1 VCTCPSF
8 IRSHFLICKHLI
20 QSVQPVLPLFFLKV
34 KQNHTTPIWQH
45 PTLIPLK
52 PAVDASSVVGAGP
65 VDGNQSG
72 KELVERDEA
81 GSDEEN
87 EEEDG
92 LVDIDRA

>member
-1 VCTCPSF
+1 
-8 IRSHFLICKHLI
+8 
-20 QSVQPVLPLFFLKV
+20 
-34 KQNHTTPIWQH
+34 
-45 PTLIPLK
+45 
-52 PAVDASSVVGAGP
+52 